1 MPVDELP
8 VAVNAPVDVGN
19 PQGHVM
25 PRAEDGP
32 GAVRYQGGPVAAAV
46 DYAIAGDVAE
56 VPVIGAQPGTTSI
69 RVICHTLT

>member
-1 MPVDELP
+1 
-8 VAVNAPVDVGN
+8 
-19 PQGHVM
+19 M